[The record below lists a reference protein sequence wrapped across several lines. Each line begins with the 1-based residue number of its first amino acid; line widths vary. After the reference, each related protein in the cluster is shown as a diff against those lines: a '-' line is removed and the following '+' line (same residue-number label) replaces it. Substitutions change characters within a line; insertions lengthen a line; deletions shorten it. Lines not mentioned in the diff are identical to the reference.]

1 MICKASERNRVHTRW
16 CSASAVRFI
25 GNQRFSIT
33 IENEVST
40 NNATAAWVRVSVS
53 ATSTSSTVIR
63 MRSCTAA
70 AWRST
75 ALVSA
80 QRRATEKELAAVD
93 RQLARLADRVAAKHT
108 ELAEHDQSDHV
119 GITRLTQQLR
129 VLQDHVAAME
139 NRWLELSEMLE

>member
-75 ALVSA
+75 ALVSV
-80 QRRATEKELAAVD
+80 RATCHGSVSPNC
-93 RQLARLADRVAAKHT
+93 QGRVAPV
-108 ELAEHDQSDHV
+108 SSP
-119 GITRLTQQLR
+119 
-129 VLQDHVAAME
+129 AAPA
-139 NRWLELSEMLE
+139 RR